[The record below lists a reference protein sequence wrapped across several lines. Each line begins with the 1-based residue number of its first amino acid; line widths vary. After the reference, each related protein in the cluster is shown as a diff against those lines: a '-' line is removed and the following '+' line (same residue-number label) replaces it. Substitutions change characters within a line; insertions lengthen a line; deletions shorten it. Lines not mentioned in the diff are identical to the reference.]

1 MKKCQCQQ
9 SKIREKNP
17 TKNQWSWKFFTD
29 RNGTVSRNL
38 KILDKKS
45 SALEKYAFKIYKKR
59 TDAMEE
65 SRISSLE
72 TTRKM
77 DKPKDEYSV

>member
-1 MKKCQCQQ
+1 M
-9 SKIREKNP
+9 
-17 TKNQWSWKFFTD
+17 
-29 RNGTVSRNL
+29 SRNL

-77 DKPKDEYSV
+77 DKPKDEYSVYKN